1 MASRGL
7 PRARARLPHDQHE
20 VRAARQLAPALGVAA
35 LGASLY
41 LGLYLGVARDERE
54 PPPLDA
60 DAWHRLER
68 QSSVSIRSRTP
79 PYP

>member
-1 MASRGL
+1 MMSSRGL
-7 PRARARLPHDQHE
+7 PRLPHDQHE
-20 VRAARQLAPALGVAA
+20 VRAARQLAPARGVAT

-41 LGLYLGVARDERE
+41 LYSYLGLGVARDERE

-60 DAWHRLER
+60 DARHRLER
-68 QSSVSIRSRTP
+68 QSSVSLRSRTS